1 MTTTDF
7 PAPPVAVRPV
17 LYQGP
22 YVHWSSIIV
31 GAIAA
36 AALAFVLHSFAV
48 AIGIAVASTAP
59 TWRDSSF
66 ALWMLSG
73 LYLLL
78 TAFISYGLGG
88 YIAGRTRAPIEG
100 VASDEMEVR
109 DGGHGLAAWAV
120 ATLIT
125 GILILGAVQAF
136 PRTAPDRASGPAA
149 SEREKLIAYDV
160 DKLFRAE
167 RRPPEMDMSQVRAEA
182 GRILLTAPGH
192 TGMTTEDRSYLV
204 RLVAAHTALPPAEAE
219 RRVDAVTA
227 SVRDNVRQFRRSTVI
242 LGFMAGA
249 AALLGAAVAWFAAC
263 AGGRHRDGMATFS
276 MTGWGLRG
284 PRRLV

>member
-1 MTTTDF
+1 MTTADF

-22 YVHWSSIIV
+22 YIHWSSIIV

-48 AIGIAVASTAP
+48 AIGIAVASTSP

-66 ALWMLSG
+66 ALWLLSG

-88 YIAGRTRAPIEG
+88 YIAGRTRAPIVEI
-100 VASDEMEVR
+100 ASDEMEVR
-109 DGGHGLAAWAV
+109 DGGHGLAVWAV
-120 ATLIT
+120 ATLLT
-125 GILILGAVQAF
+125 GILVLWAAQSL
-136 PRTAPDRASGPAA
+136 PHTAPDRASRPSA
-149 SEREKLIAYDV
+149 SESEKIIAYDV

-167 RRPPEMDMSQVRAEA
+167 RRPPGDDLGQIRAEA
-182 GRILLTAPGH
+182 TRILLTAPGH
-192 TGMTTEDRSYLV
+192 SGMTTEDHNYLV
-204 RLVAAHTALPPAEAE
+204 RVVVAQTALSPTDAE
-219 RRVDAVTA
+219 RRVDAVIA
-227 SVRDNVRQFRRSTVI
+227 SVRDNVGRFRRSTVI
-242 LGFMAGA
+242 LGFMGGA

-263 AGGRHRDGMATFS
+263 AGGRHRDGMATFP

>member
-48 AIGIAVASTAP
+48 AIGIAVASTRHCR
-59 TWRDSSF
+59 RDSSF

-149 SEREKLIAYDV
+149 SERESSLPTTSTSCFERNAGSRKWICHRFEPKRIAPAHRP
-160 DKLFRAE
+160 RAHG
-167 RRPPEMDMSQVRAEA
+167 DD
-182 GRILLTAPGH
+182 H
-192 TGMTTEDRSYLV
+192 
-204 RLVAAHTALPPAEAE
+204 
-219 RRVDAVTA
+219 
-227 SVRDNVRQFRRSTVI
+227 
-242 LGFMAGA
+242 
-249 AALLGAAVAWFAAC
+249 
-263 AGGRHRDGMATFS
+263 
-276 MTGWGLRG
+276 
-284 PRRLV
+284 